1 MFEILFQAIKFGL
14 VGLFGLG
21 IDFLFTWIFK
31 EKLHYNKFIANSIG
45 FIIAVINN
53 YFLNRIW
60 TFSSQNPQ
68 IIIQFISFL
77 GISAIGLGL
86 NTLFLFIFHE
96 KLNLNFYLSKFL
108 AIGMVFIWNF
118 SANLIFTFNY
128 G

>member
-1 MFEILFQAIKFGL
+1 MVEIVFRAFKFAL
-14 VGLFGLG
+14 VGFFGMG

-31 EKLHYNKFIANSIG
+31 EKLHINKFIANSIG
-45 FIIAVINN
+45 FIIAVFNN
-53 YFLNRIW
+53 YLLNRIW

-68 IIIQFISFL
+68 IFKQFISFL

-86 NTLFLFIFHE
+86 NTLFLYFFHE

-118 SANLIFTFNY
+118 SANLIFTFKN